1 MRMKKTIALLLTLS
15 FLLNACS
22 IFGPKQIDSL
32 KIVLAPVEVPGD
44 LIEASKTF
52 STDFS
57 ARLVEKGY
65 AVAKIQFSVAPT
77 HQEAAKTLVDQSAD
91 LAFLPVLTYTDHM
104 DEGIQY
110 FLSTTHPQLNMDP
123 SVPGV
128 YDQKADLATATE
140 LLPYRHSL
148 IYTGPSSYGKSLKEK
163 QDSGETLT
171 WIDINQAKWCHI
183 VVTSLDGY
191 IYPSLWLIDTY
202 ERRMGELYDH
212 VLVEKGYR
220 DMFAQ
225 LASGDCDIAVGP
237 DTLRY
242 DYETLWTQSKDE
254 YGFGQDTGIWNDVG
268 VIGVTNKIY
277 DDVWAL
283 RKIVDSEDEVLTP
296 ELIKIIKETLIEM
309 AEDPEVDIRLFEL
322 LGFDGLVEIDPL
334 EYETVIPALEYV
346 QGIMN

>member
-1 MRMKKTIALLLTLS
+1 MRMKKTLSLLLTLS

-32 KIVLAPVEVPGD
+32 KFVLAPVEVPGD

-52 STDFS
+52 ATDFS
-57 ARLVEKGY
+57 ARLIEKGY
-65 AVAKIQFSVAPT
+65 EVAKIQFSVAPT
-77 HQEAAKTLVDQSAD
+77 HQEAAQALVDQSVD
-91 LAFLPVLTYTDHM
+91 LAFLPVLAYADHM
-104 DEGIQY
+104 DDGLQY

-123 SVPGV
+123 TVPGV
-128 YDQKADLATATE
+128 YDQKADLTTVTE

-148 IYTGPSSYGKSLKEK
+148 IYTGPSDYGKALKAK
-163 QDSGETLT
+163 QASGETLT

-212 VLVEKGYR
+212 TLVEKGYK

-225 LASGDCDIAVGP
+225 LASRDCDIAVGP

-242 DYETLWTQSKDE
+242 DYETLWMQSKDDE
-254 YGFGQDTGIWNDVG
+254 GFGRDTSIWNDIG
-268 VIGVTNKIY
+268 VIGVTGKIY

-283 RKIVDSEDEVLTP
+283 RKTSDSEDEVLTP
-296 ELIKIIKETLIEM
+296 EFILAIKETLLEM
-309 AEDPEVDIRLFEL
+309 ASDPEVDYDLFKL
-322 LGFDGLVEIDPL
+322 LDVDGLTEIDPL
-334 EYETVIPALEYV
+334 EYDTVIPALEYV